1 MTLNRYIYPYQSNEP
16 FVYHIDKNIQ
26 IIDFAGKINIWMLLY
41 LTIINK
47 MKITYVTSTLTSG
60 GAERVISLLANNF
73 AERGYEVEMIALTS
87 ISPDYY
93 TLNPKVKFI
102 HADKV
107 SKWGLLGELWWFRRH
122 IKKEQPDVVIAFME
136 AVYEFVLLALL
147 GTKTPVISSERLDP
161 ALISWPRKVLR
172 WLLLPTATAHVVQ
185 TQQIKQYYNQRI
197 QKKTHIIYNPVNE
210 RVFETSYDNDDD
222 NENTKSK
229 IKEERVNRI
238 ISVGRLYPQKNQK
251 MMIEAFAKIAK
262 KYSKWSLVIYGE
274 GYLREDLDILVE
286 KLKVK
291 DKVLL
296 PGRCETVIEEVAKSK
311 VFCLSSDYEGM
322 SNAMIEA
329 LCVGTPVISTK
340 VSGTDELIRDGENG
354 LLVDIGDT
362 DGLAQ
367 AFEKL
372 LSNQELREKIGK
384 EGQKLAA
391 KFKMD
396 TIVDQWEKLI
406 KSVSN

>member
-1 MTLNRYIYPYQSNEP
+1 
-16 FVYHIDKNIQ
+16 
-26 IIDFAGKINIWMLLY
+26 
-41 LTIINK
+41 
-47 MKITYVTSTLTSG
+47 MKITFVTSTLTSG

-93 TLNPKVKFI
+93 KLDPKVKFI

-107 SKWGLLGELWWFRRH
+107 SKGGLLGELWWFRKH

-147 GTKTPVISSERLDP
+147 GTKIPVISSERLDP

-172 WLLLPTATAHVVQ
+172 WLLLPTTTAHVVQ

-197 QKKTHIIYNPVNE
+197 QKKTHVIYNPVNE

-222 NENTKSK
+222 NDNHKSK
-229 IKEERVNRI
+229 IKEERLNWI

-251 MMIEAFAKIAK
+251 MMIEAFAKIAPK
-262 KYSKWSLVIYGE
+262 FPEWSLVIYGE
-274 GYLREDLDILVE
+274 GHQRKALE
-286 KLKVK
+286 KMIQDPRFKIQ

-340 VSGTDELIRDGENG
+340 VSGTDELIRDGVNG

-362 DGLAQ
+362 DGLAK

-372 LSNQELREKIGK
+372 LSNQELREQIGK
-384 EGQKLAA
+384 EGQKLATR
-391 KFKMD
+391 FKTD
-396 TIVDQWEKLI
+396 TIVDQWENLVHSLKV
-406 KSVSN
+406 KG

>member
-1 MTLNRYIYPYQSNEP
+1 
-16 FVYHIDKNIQ
+16 
-26 IIDFAGKINIWMLLY
+26 
-41 LTIINK
+41 
-47 MKITYVTSTLTSG
+47 MKITFVTSTLTSG

-73 AERGYEVEMIALTS
+73 SERGYEVEMIALTS

-93 TLNPKVKFI
+93 SLNPNVKFI

-107 SKWGLLGELWWFRRH
+107 SKGGLPGELWWFRRH

-147 GTKTPVISSERLDP
+147 GTKVPVISSERLDP

-172 WLLLPTATAHVVQ
+172 WLLLPTTTAHVVQ
-185 TQQIKQYYNQRI
+185 TQHIKQYYHQRI

-210 RVFETSYDNDDD
+210 KVFQVKVDGLKVKEGEEVKGDGL
-222 NENTKSK
+222 KV
-229 IKEERVNRI
+229 KEERVKRI
-238 ISVGRLYPQKNQK
+238 ISVGRLYPQKNQR
-251 MMIEAFAKIAK
+251 MMIEAFAQISERYPDWK
-262 KYSKWSLVIYGE
+262 LLIYGE
-274 GYLREDLDILVE
+274 GHLRKDLERLVE
-286 KLKVK
+286 RLKVK

-329 LCVGTPVISTK
+329 LCVGTPVISTR

-362 DGLAQ
+362 EGLTQ

-372 LSNQELREKIGK
+372 LSNQELRTQLGK
-384 EGQKLAA
+384 EGQKLAT
-391 KFKMD
+391 KFKTD
-396 TIVDQWEKLI
+396 TIVDQWENLVHRLKV
-406 KSVSN
+406 KD

>member
-1 MTLNRYIYPYQSNEP
+1 
-16 FVYHIDKNIQ
+16 
-26 IIDFAGKINIWMLLY
+26 
-41 LTIINK
+41 
-47 MKITYVTSTLTSG
+47 MKISFVTSTLTSG

-93 TLNPKVKFI
+93 PLDPKVKFI

-107 SKWGLLGELWWFRRH
+107 SKGGLLGELWWFRKH

-210 RVFETSYDNDDD
+210 KVFSPTLTLPRREGD
-222 NENTKSK
+222 
-229 IKEERVNRI
+229 RLNRI

-251 MMIEAFAKIAK
+251 MMIEAFAKIAPK
-262 KYSKWSLVIYGE
+262 FPEWSLVIYGE
-274 GYLREDLDILVE
+274 GYLRKDLESLVE
-286 KLKVK
+286 RLKVK

-354 LLVDIGDT
+354 LLVDIGNTED
-362 DGLAQ
+362 LAK
-367 AFEKL
+367 ALEKL

-384 EGQKLAA
+384 EGQKLATR
-391 KFKMD
+391 FKTD
-396 TIVDQWEKLI
+396 TIVDQWEELVHRLK
-406 KSVSN
+406 

>member
-1 MTLNRYIYPYQSNEP
+1 M
-16 FVYHIDKNIQ
+16 K
-26 IIDFAGKINIWMLLY
+26 
-41 LTIINK
+41 LTF
-47 MKITYVTSTLTSG
+47 VTSTLTSG

-93 TLNPKVKFI
+93 TLNPKVRFI

-107 SKWGLLGELWWFRRH
+107 SKGGLLGELWWFRQH
-122 IKKEQPDVVIAFME
+122 IKKEQPEVVIAFME

-161 ALISWPRKVLR
+161 ALISWSRKVLR
-172 WLLLPTATAHVVQ
+172 WLLLPTTTAHVVQ
-185 TQQIKQYYNQRI
+185 TQHIKQYYNQRI

-210 RVFETSYDNDDD
+210 KVFQVKGYGLKVKDGVEVKG
-222 NENTKSK
+222 EGLKSK
-229 IKEERVNRI
+229 DERLNRI

-251 MMIEAFAKIAK
+251 MMIEAFAKIAPK
-262 KYSKWSLVIYGE
+262 FHEWSLVIYGE
-274 GYLREDLDILVE
+274 GPERDFLESLVSSF
-286 KLKVK
+286 KIQVSSRIS
-291 DKVLL
+291 L

-340 VSGTDELIRDGENG
+340 VSGTDELIQDGENG

-362 DGLAQ
+362 EGLAQ
-367 AFEKL
+367 AFERL

-384 EGQKLAA
+384 EGQKLATQ
-391 KFKMD
+391 FKTD
-396 TIVDQWEKLI
+396 TIVDQWEELVHSLKALG
-406 KSVSN
+406 

>member
-1 MTLNRYIYPYQSNEP
+1 
-16 FVYHIDKNIQ
+16 
-26 IIDFAGKINIWMLLY
+26 
-41 LTIINK
+41 
-47 MKITYVTSTLTSG
+47 MKITFVTSTLTSG

-93 TLNPKVKFI
+93 TLNPKVRFI

-107 SKWGLLGELWWFRRH
+107 SKGGLLGELWWFRKH
-122 IKKEQPDVVIAFME
+122 IKKEQPEVVIAFME

-147 GTKTPVISSERLDP
+147 GTKIPVISSERLDP

-172 WLLLPTATAHVVQ
+172 WLLLPTTTAHVVQ
-185 TQQIKQYYNQRI
+185 TQQIKNYYSKQI

-210 RVFETSYDNDDD
+210 KVFETSYDNDDD
-222 NENTKSK
+222 NENHKSK
-229 IKEERVNRI
+229 IKEERLNRI

-251 MMIEAFAKIAK
+251 MMIEAFAQVSERYPDWK
-262 KYSKWSLVIYGE
+262 LVIYGE
-274 GYLREDLDILVE
+274 GYLRKDLESLVE
-286 KLKVK
+286 RLKVK

-340 VSGTDELIRDGENG
+340 VSGADELIFDGENG
-354 LLVDIGDT
+354 LLVKIGDT
-362 DGLAQ
+362 EGLAQ
-367 AFEKL
+367 AFVKL
-372 LSNQELREKIGK
+372 LSNQELREKIGI
-384 EGQKLAA
+384 EGQKLATLFNTDA
-391 KFKMD
+391 
-396 TIVDQWEKLI
+396 IVDQWEELVKRFKNLRI
-406 KSVSN
+406 KRGKGG

>member
-1 MTLNRYIYPYQSNEP
+1 
-16 FVYHIDKNIQ
+16 
-26 IIDFAGKINIWMLLY
+26 
-41 LTIINK
+41 
-47 MKITYVTSTLTSG
+47 MKITFVTSTLTSG

-93 TLNPKVKFI
+93 KLNPKVRFI

-107 SKWGLLGELWWFRRH
+107 SKGGLPGELWWFRRH
-122 IKKEQPDVVIAFME
+122 IKKEQPEVVIAFME

-147 GTKTPVISSERLDP
+147 GTKIPVISSERLDP

-172 WLLLPTATAHVVQ
+172 WLLLPTTTAHVVQ

-210 RVFETSYDNDDD
+210 RVFEVKVDGLKGKDREEVKGDRL
-222 NENTKSK
+222 KVK
-229 IKEERVNRI
+229 GEERLNRI

-251 MMIEAFAKIAK
+251 MMIEAFAKIAPK
-262 KYSKWSLVIYGE
+262 FPEWSLVIYGE
-274 GYLREDLDILVE
+274 GHQRKALELLVE
-286 KLKVK
+286 RLKVK

-329 LCVGTPVISTK
+329 LCVGTPVISTR

-362 DGLAQ
+362 EGLAQ

-372 LSNQELREKIGK
+372 LSNQELRTQLGK
-384 EGQKLAA
+384 EGQKLAT
-391 KFKMD
+391 KFKTD
-396 TIVDQWEKLI
+396 TIVDQWEELVHSLI
-406 KSVSN
+406 VKG

>member
-1 MTLNRYIYPYQSNEP
+1 
-16 FVYHIDKNIQ
+16 
-26 IIDFAGKINIWMLLY
+26 
-41 LTIINK
+41 
-47 MKITYVTSTLTSG
+47 MKITFVTSTLTSG

-93 TLNPKVKFI
+93 TLNPKVRFI

-107 SKWGLLGELWWFRRH
+107 SKGGLLGELWWFRKH
-122 IKKEQPDVVIAFME
+122 IKKEQPEVVIAFME

-147 GTKTPVISSERLDP
+147 GTKVPVISSERKDP
-161 ALISWPRKVLR
+161 ATLGPLRKILR
-172 WLLLPTATAHVVQ
+172 WMLLPTATAHVVQ
-185 TQQIKQYYNQRI
+185 TQHIKNYYSKRI

-210 RVFETSYDNDDD
+210 RVFETSYDNANDD
-222 NENTKSK
+222 ENSGLR
-229 IKEERVNRI
+229 IKDERLNRI

-251 MMIEAFAKIAK
+251 MMIEAFAKIAPK
-262 KYSKWSLVIYGE
+262 FPEWSLVIYGE
-274 GYLREDLDILVE
+274 GPERDFLESLVSSF
-286 KLKVK
+286 KIQVSSRIS
-291 DKVLL
+291 L

-340 VSGTDELIRDGENG
+340 VSGTDELIRDGVNG

-362 DGLAQ
+362 DGLAK
-367 AFEKL
+367 AFERL
-372 LSNQELREKIGK
+372 LSNQELREQLGK
-384 EGQKLAA
+384 EGQKLANQ
-391 KFKMD
+391 FKTD
-396 TIVDQWEKLI
+396 TIVDQWENLI
-406 KSVSN
+406 NSEISLNIS

>member
-1 MTLNRYIYPYQSNEP
+1 
-16 FVYHIDKNIQ
+16 
-26 IIDFAGKINIWMLLY
+26 
-41 LTIINK
+41 
-47 MKITYVTSTLTSG
+47 MKITFVTSTLTSG

-93 TLNPKVKFI
+93 SLNPKVKFI

-107 SKWGLLGELWWFRRH
+107 SKGGLLGELWWFRKH

-147 GTKTPVISSERLDP
+147 GTKVPVISSERKDP
-161 ALISWPRKVLR
+161 ATLGPLRKILR
-172 WLLLPTATAHVVQ
+172 WILLPTATAHVVQ
-185 TQQIKQYYNQRI
+185 TQHIKNYYSKRI

-210 RVFETSYDNDDD
+210 RVFETSYDNDDEND
-222 NENTKSK
+222 NLGLG
-229 IKEERVNRI
+229 IKDERLNRI

-251 MMIEAFAKIAK
+251 MMIEAFAKIAPK
-262 KYSKWSLVIYGE
+262 FPEWSLVIYGE
-274 GYLREDLDILVE
+274 GHQRKALELLVE
-286 KLKVK
+286 RLKVK
-291 DKVLL
+291 DRVLL

-362 DGLAQ
+362 EGLAK
-367 AFEKL
+367 AFEIL
-372 LSNQELREKIGK
+372 LSNQELREQIGK
-384 EGQKLAA
+384 EGQKSAT
-391 KFKMD
+391 KFKTD

-406 KSVSN
+406 IKHVEKY

>member
-1 MTLNRYIYPYQSNEP
+1 
-16 FVYHIDKNIQ
+16 
-26 IIDFAGKINIWMLLY
+26 
-41 LTIINK
+41 
-47 MKITYVTSTLTSG
+47 MKITFVTSTLTSG

-93 TLNPKVKFI
+93 TLDPKVKFI

-107 SKWGLLGELWWFRRH
+107 SKGGLLGELWWFRKH

-147 GTKTPVISSERLDP
+147 GTKVPVISSERKDP
-161 ALISWPRKVLR
+161 ATLGPLRKILR
-172 WLLLPTATAHVVQ
+172 WILLPTATAHVVQ
-185 TQQIKQYYNQRI
+185 TQHIKNYYSKRI

-210 RVFETSYDNDDD
+210 RVFETSYDNANDD
-222 NENTKSK
+222 ENSGLR
-229 IKEERVNRI
+229 IKDERLNRI

-251 MMIEAFAKIAK
+251 MMIEAFAKIAPK
-262 KYSKWSLVIYGE
+262 FPEWTLVIYGE
-274 GYLREDLDILVE
+274 GHQRKALELLVE
-286 KLKVK
+286 RLKVK
-291 DKVLL
+291 DRVLL

-367 AFEKL
+367 AFDKL

-384 EGQKLAA
+384 EGQKLAT
-391 KFKMD
+391 KFKTD
-396 TIVDQWEKLI
+396 TIVDQWENLVHRLKV
-406 KSVSN
+406 KD

>member
-1 MTLNRYIYPYQSNEP
+1 MEVNNRLKFI
-16 FVYHIDKNIQ
+16 
-26 IIDFAGKINIWMLLY
+26 KISF
-41 LTIINK
+41 
-47 MKITYVTSTLTSG
+47 VTSTLTSG

-93 TLNPKVKFI
+93 SLNPKVNFI

-107 SKWGLLGELWWFRRH
+107 SKGGLLGELWWFRRH

-147 GTKTPVISSERLDP
+147 GTKVPVISSERKDP
-161 ALISWPRKVLR
+161 ATLGPLRKFLR
-172 WLLLPTATAHVVQ
+172 WILLPTATAHVVQ
-185 TQQIKQYYNQRI
+185 TQHIKQYYNQRI

-210 RVFETSYDNDDD
+210 RVFETLYDNDDD
-222 NENTKSK
+222 NPEFK
-229 IKEERVNRI
+229 IKDERLNRI

-251 MMIEAFAKIAK
+251 MMIEAFAQISERYPDWK
-262 KYSKWSLVIYGE
+262 LVIYGE
-274 GYLREDLDILVE
+274 GPERDSLESLVSN
-286 KLKVK
+286 LKSQVSSRIS
-291 DKVLL
+291 L

-329 LCVGTPVISTK
+329 LCVGTPVISTR
-340 VSGTDELIRDGENG
+340 VSGTDELIRDKENG

-362 DGLAQ
+362 EGLAQ
-367 AFEKL
+367 ALEKL

-384 EGQKLAA
+384 EGQKLATL
-391 KFKMD
+391 FKTD

-406 KSVSN
+406 KSVPNCQHL

>member
-1 MTLNRYIYPYQSNEP
+1 
-16 FVYHIDKNIQ
+16 
-26 IIDFAGKINIWMLLY
+26 
-41 LTIINK
+41 
-47 MKITYVTSTLTSG
+47 MKISFVTSTLTSG

-93 TLNPKVKFI
+93 TLDPRVKFI

-107 SKWGLLGELWWFRRH
+107 SKGGLLGELWWFRRH
-122 IKKEQPDVVIAFME
+122 IKKEQPEVVIAFME

-147 GTKTPVISSERLDP
+147 GTKIPVISSERLDP

-172 WLLLPTATAHVVQ
+172 WLLLPTTTAHVVQ
-185 TQQIKQYYNQRI
+185 TQHIKQYYNKQI

-210 RVFETSYDNDDD
+210 NVFQVKVDGLKVKEGEEVKDGV
-222 NENTKSK
+222 EVKGEGLK
-229 IKEERVNRI
+229 IKDERLNRI

-251 MMIEAFAKIAK
+251 MMIEAFAKIAPK
-262 KYSKWSLVIYGE
+262 FHEWSLVIYGE
-274 GYLREDLDILVE
+274 GYLREDLESLVE
-286 KLKVK
+286 RLKVK

-329 LCVGTPVISTK
+329 LCVGTPVVSTK
-340 VSGTDELIRDGENG
+340 VSGTDELIQDGENG

-362 DGLAQ
+362 EGLAQ
-367 AFEKL
+367 AFERL
-372 LSNQELREKIGK
+372 LSNQELREQLGK
-384 EGQKLAA
+384 EGQKLATQ
-391 KFKMD
+391 FKTD
-396 TIVDQWEKLI
+396 TIVDLWEKLVHRL
-406 KSVSN
+406 KLVG

>member
-1 MTLNRYIYPYQSNEP
+1 
-16 FVYHIDKNIQ
+16 
-26 IIDFAGKINIWMLLY
+26 
-41 LTIINK
+41 

-93 TLNPKVKFI
+93 TLDPKVKFI

-107 SKWGLLGELWWFRRH
+107 SKGGLLGELWWFRRH
-122 IKKEQPDVVIAFME
+122 IKKVQPDVVIAFME

-147 GTKTPVISSERLDP
+147 GTKVPVISSERKDP
-161 ALISWPRKVLR
+161 ATLGLLRKFLR
-172 WLLLPTATAHVVQ
+172 WMLLPTATAHVVQ
-185 TQQIKQYYNQRI
+185 TQQIKQYYYQLI

-210 RVFETSYDNDDD
+210 RVFEISYDNHDD
-222 NENTKSK
+222 NDNLKLK
-229 IKEERVNRI
+229 VKKERLNRI

-251 MMIEAFAKIAK
+251 MMIEAFAKIAPK
-262 KYSKWSLVIYGE
+262 FPEWSLVIYGE
-274 GYLREDLDILVE
+274 GPERDFLESLVSSF
-286 KLKVK
+286 KIQVSSRIS
-291 DKVLL
+291 L

-372 LSNQELREKIGK
+372 LSNQELREQLGK
-384 EGQKLAA
+384 EGQKLATQ
-391 KFKMD
+391 FKTD
-396 TIVDQWEKLI
+396 TIVDQWEGLI
-406 KSVSN
+406 LNCSKTAD

>member
-1 MTLNRYIYPYQSNEP
+1 
-16 FVYHIDKNIQ
+16 
-26 IIDFAGKINIWMLLY
+26 
-41 LTIINK
+41 
-47 MKITYVTSTLTSG
+47 MKITFVTSTLTSG

-93 TLNPKVKFI
+93 ALDPKVKFI

-107 SKWGLLGELWWFRRH
+107 SKGGLPGELWWFRKH
-122 IKKEQPDVVIAFME
+122 IKKEQSDVVIAFME

-147 GTKTPVISSERLDP
+147 GTKVPVISSERKDP
-161 ALISWPRKVLR
+161 ATLGPLRKILR
-172 WLLLPTATAHVVQ
+172 WMLLPTATAHVVQ
-185 TQQIKQYYNQRI
+185 THHIKKYYSKLI

-210 RVFETSYDNDDD
+210 KVFQVKVDGLKVKEGEEVKGDRL
-222 NENTKSK
+222 KV
-229 IKEERVNRI
+229 KEERVKRI

-251 MMIEAFAKIAK
+251 MMIEAFAKIAPK
-262 KYSKWSLVIYGE
+262 FPEWSLVIYGE
-274 GYLREDLDILVE
+274 GYLREDLESLVE
-286 KLKVK
+286 RLKVK

-329 LCVGTPVISTK
+329 LCVGTPVISTR

-362 DGLAQ
+362 EGLAK

-372 LSNQELREKIGK
+372 LSNQELREQIGK
-384 EGQKLAA
+384 EGQKSAT
-391 KFKMD
+391 KFKTD
-396 TIVDQWEKLI
+396 TIVDQWEGLI
-406 KSVSN
+406 KKVKSEESFG

>member
-1 MTLNRYIYPYQSNEP
+1 
-16 FVYHIDKNIQ
+16 
-26 IIDFAGKINIWMLLY
+26 
-41 LTIINK
+41 
-47 MKITYVTSTLTSG
+47 MKITFVTSTLTSG

-73 AERGYEVEMIALTS
+73 SERGYEVEMIALTS

-93 TLNPKVKFI
+93 SLNTNVKFI

-107 SKWGLLGELWWFRRH
+107 SKGGLPGELWWFRQH
-122 IKKEQPDVVIAFME
+122 IKKEQADVVIAFME

-147 GTKTPVISSERLDP
+147 GTKVPVISSERLDP

-172 WLLLPTATAHVVQ
+172 WLLLPTTTAHVVQ
-185 TQQIKQYYNQRI
+185 TQHIKNYYSKRI

-210 RVFETSYDNDDD
+210 KVFQVKVDRLKVKDRE
-222 NENTKSK
+222 EVEG
-229 IKEERVNRI
+229 EERLNRI

-251 MMIEAFAKIAK
+251 MMIEAFAQVSERYPDWK
-262 KYSKWSLVIYGE
+262 LVIYGE
-274 GYLREDLDILVE
+274 GYLREDLESLVE
-286 KLKVK
+286 RLKVK

-329 LCVGTPVISTK
+329 LCVGTPVISTR

-362 DGLAQ
+362 EGLTQ

-372 LSNQELREKIGK
+372 LSNQELRAQIGK
-384 EGQKLAA
+384 EGQKSAT
-391 KFKMD
+391 KFKTD
-396 TIVDQWEKLI
+396 TIVDQWENLVHRLKV
-406 KSVSN
+406 KD

>member
-1 MTLNRYIYPYQSNEP
+1 
-16 FVYHIDKNIQ
+16 
-26 IIDFAGKINIWMLLY
+26 
-41 LTIINK
+41 
-47 MKITYVTSTLTSG
+47 MKISFVTSTLTSG
-60 GAERVISLLANNF
+60 GAERVISLLANSF

-93 TLNPKVKFI
+93 SLNPKVKFI

-107 SKWGLLGELWWFRRH
+107 SKGGLLGELWWFRKH

-147 GTKTPVISSERLDP
+147 GTKVPVISSERKDP
-161 ALISWPRKVLR
+161 ATLGPLRKILR
-172 WLLLPTATAHVVQ
+172 WILLPTATAHVVQ
-185 TQQIKQYYNQRI
+185 TQHIKNYYSKQI

-210 RVFETSYDNDDD
+210 RVFETSYDNDDEND
-222 NENTKSK
+222 NLGLK
-229 IKEERVNRI
+229 IKDERLNRI

-251 MMIEAFAKIAK
+251 MMIEAFAQISERYPDWK
-262 KYSKWSLVIYGE
+262 LVIYGE
-274 GYLREDLDILVE
+274 GPERDSLESLVSNLRSQVSSRIS
-286 KLKVK
+286 
-291 DKVLL
+291 L

-329 LCVGTPVISTK
+329 LCVGTPVISTR
-340 VSGTDELIRDGENG
+340 VSGTDELIRNGENG

-372 LSNQELREKIGK
+372 LSNQELRTQLGK
-384 EGQKLAA
+384 EGQRLAT
-391 KFKMD
+391 KFKTD
-396 TIVDQWEKLI
+396 TIVDQWEGLI
-406 KSVSN
+406 KKVKSEE

>member
-1 MTLNRYIYPYQSNEP
+1 
-16 FVYHIDKNIQ
+16 
-26 IIDFAGKINIWMLLY
+26 
-41 LTIINK
+41 
-47 MKITYVTSTLTSG
+47 MKITFVTSTLTSG

-93 TLNPKVKFI
+93 SLNPKVKFI

-107 SKWGLLGELWWFRRH
+107 SKGGLLGELWWFRRH

-147 GTKTPVISSERLDP
+147 GTKIPVISSERLDP

-172 WLLLPTATAHVVQ
+172 WLLLPTTTAHVVQ
-185 TQQIKQYYNQRI
+185 TQQIKQYYNKQI

-210 RVFETSYDNDDD
+210 RVFQVKGDRLKVEG
-222 NENTKSK
+222 
-229 IKEERVNRI
+229 EERLNRI

-251 MMIEAFAKIAK
+251 MMIEAFAKIAPK
-262 KYSKWSLVIYGE
+262 FPEWSLVIYGE
-274 GYLREDLDILVE
+274 GPERDSLESLVSSLFA
-286 KLKVK
+286 KTHQQAVK
-291 DKVLL
+291 IQVSSRISL

-372 LSNQELREKIGK
+372 LSNQELREQLGQ
-384 EGQKLAA
+384 EGQKLSAQ
-391 KFKMD
+391 FKTD
-396 TIVDQWEKLI
+396 TIVDQWEELVHRLKV
-406 KSVSN
+406 KG

>member
-1 MTLNRYIYPYQSNEP
+1 
-16 FVYHIDKNIQ
+16 
-26 IIDFAGKINIWMLLY
+26 
-41 LTIINK
+41 
-47 MKITYVTSTLTSG
+47 MKITFVTSTLTSG

-73 AERGYEVEMIALTS
+73 AKRGYEVEMIALTS

-93 TLNPKVKFI
+93 TLNPKVRFI

-107 SKWGLLGELWWFRRH
+107 SKGGLLGELWWFRQH
-122 IKKEQPDVVIAFME
+122 IKKEQPEVVIAFME

-172 WLLLPTATAHVVQ
+172 WLLLPTTTAHVVQ
-185 TQQIKQYYNQRI
+185 TQHIKHYYNQRI

-210 RVFETSYDNDDD
+210 KVFQVNRL
-222 NENTKSK
+222 KV
-229 IKEERVNRI
+229 KEERLNRI

-251 MMIEAFAKIAK
+251 MMIETFAKIAPQFPE
-262 KYSKWSLVIYGE
+262 WSLVIYGE
-274 GYLREDLDILVE
+274 GPERDYLESLVSSLFA
-286 KLKVK
+286 KTHQQAVK
-291 DKVLL
+291 IQVSSRISL

-340 VSGTDELIRDGENG
+340 VSGTDELIQDGENG

-362 DGLAQ
+362 EGLAQ
-367 AFEKL
+367 AFERL
-372 LSNQELREKIGK
+372 LSNQELREQLGK
-384 EGQKLAA
+384 EGQKLATQ
-391 KFKMD
+391 FKTD
-396 TIVDQWEKLI
+396 TIVDQWEKLVHRL
-406 KSVSN
+406 K

>member
-1 MTLNRYIYPYQSNEP
+1 
-16 FVYHIDKNIQ
+16 
-26 IIDFAGKINIWMLLY
+26 
-41 LTIINK
+41 
-47 MKITYVTSTLTSG
+47 MKITFVTSTLTSG

-93 TLNPKVKFI
+93 TLDPKVKFI

-107 SKWGLLGELWWFRRH
+107 SKGGLLGELWWFRKH
-122 IKKEQPDVVIAFME
+122 IKKEQPEVVIAFME

-147 GTKTPVISSERLDP
+147 GTKIPVISSERLDP

-210 RVFETSYDNDDD
+210 KVFQVKVDRLKVKEGEEVKDDRLMV
-222 NENTKSK
+222 KG
-229 IKEERVNRI
+229 EERLNRI

-251 MMIEAFAKIAK
+251 MMIEAFAKIAPK
-262 KYSKWSLVIYGE
+262 FPEWSLVIYGE
-274 GYLREDLDILVE
+274 GHQRKALE
-286 KLKVK
+286 KMIQDPRLKIQ

-362 DGLAQ
+362 EGLTQ

-372 LSNQELREKIGK
+372 LSNQELRAQIGK
-384 EGQKLAA
+384 EGQKLAT
-391 KFKMD
+391 KFKTD
-396 TIVDQWEKLI
+396 TIVDQWENLVHRLKVKVGRL
-406 KSVSN
+406 KVKGFRLKFVG

>member
-1 MTLNRYIYPYQSNEP
+1 
-16 FVYHIDKNIQ
+16 
-26 IIDFAGKINIWMLLY
+26 
-41 LTIINK
+41 
-47 MKITYVTSTLTSG
+47 MKITFVTSTLTSG

-73 AERGYEVEMIALTS
+73 AERGYDVEVIALTS
-87 ISPDYY
+87 ISPDFY
-93 TLNPKVKFI
+93 TVDPKVKFI

-107 SKWGLLGELWWFRRH
+107 SKGGLLGELWWFRKH
-122 IKKEQPDVVIAFME
+122 IKKEQPEVVIAFME
-136 AVYEFVLLALL
+136 AVYEFVLMALL
-147 GTKTPVISSERLDP
+147 GTKIPVISSERLDP
-161 ALISWPRKVLR
+161 AIISWPRKVLR
-172 WLLLPTATAHVVQ
+172 WLLLPTAAAHVVQ
-185 TQQIKQYYNQRI
+185 TQHIKHYYNKQI

-210 RVFETSYDNDDD
+210 KVFND
-222 NENTKSK
+222 NENDNENNNLGLK
-229 IKEERVNRI
+229 IKDERLNRI

-251 MMIEAFAKIAK
+251 MMIEAFAQISERYPDWK
-262 KYSKWSLVIYGE
+262 LVIYGE
-274 GYLREDLDILVE
+274 GPERDSLESLVSN
-286 KLKVK
+286 LKSQVSSRIS
-291 DKVLL
+291 L

-329 LCVGTPVISTK
+329 LCIGTPVISTK

-354 LLVDIGDT
+354 LLVNIGDK
-362 DGLAQ
+362 DGLVQ

-372 LSNQELREKIGK
+372 LSNQELREKIGQ

-396 TIVDQWEKLI
+396 AIVNQWENLI

>member
-1 MTLNRYIYPYQSNEP
+1 
-16 FVYHIDKNIQ
+16 
-26 IIDFAGKINIWMLLY
+26 
-41 LTIINK
+41 
-47 MKITYVTSTLTSG
+47 MKISFVTSTLTSG

-93 TLNPKVKFI
+93 TLNPKVRFI

-107 SKWGLLGELWWFRRH
+107 SKGGLLGELWWFRKH

-210 RVFETSYDNDDD
+210 KVFQVKGYGL
-222 NENTKSK
+222 KVK
-229 IKEERVNRI
+229 GEERLNRI

-251 MMIEAFAKIAK
+251 MMIEAFAKIAPK
-262 KYSKWSLVIYGE
+262 FPEWSLVIYGE
-274 GYLREDLDILVE
+274 GYLRKDLESLVE
-286 KLKVK
+286 RLKVK

-362 DGLAQ
+362 EGLAK
-367 AFEKL
+367 ALEKL
-372 LSNQELREKIGK
+372 LSNRELREKIGK
-384 EGQKLAA
+384 EGQKLATR
-391 KFKMD
+391 FKTD
-396 TIVDQWEKLI
+396 TIVDQWEELVHRLKALG
-406 KSVSN
+406 

>member
-1 MTLNRYIYPYQSNEP
+1 
-16 FVYHIDKNIQ
+16 
-26 IIDFAGKINIWMLLY
+26 
-41 LTIINK
+41 
-47 MKITYVTSTLTSG
+47 MKLSFVTSTLTSG

-73 AERGYEVEMIALTS
+73 AERGYDVEVIALTS
-87 ISPDYY
+87 ISPDFY
-93 TLNPKVKFI
+93 TVDPKVKYI

-107 SKWGLLGELWWFRRH
+107 SKGGLLGESWWFRNH
-122 IKKEQPDVVIAFME
+122 IKNEQPEVVIAFME
-136 AVYEFVLLALL
+136 AVYEFVLMALL
-147 GTKTPVISSERLDP
+147 GTKIPVISSERLDP
-161 ALISWPRKVLR
+161 AIISWPRKVLR
-172 WLLLPTATAHVVQ
+172 WLLLPTAAAHVVQ
-185 TQQIKQYYNQRI
+185 TQHIKNYYSKRI

-222 NENTKSK
+222 NDNPELK
-229 IKEERVNRI
+229 IKDERLNRI

-251 MMIEAFAKIAK
+251 MMIEAFAPI
-262 KYSKWSLVIYGE
+262 SKRYPDWKLVIYGE
-274 GYLREDLDILVE
+274 GHLRNDLERLVE
-286 KLKVK
+286 RLKVK

-354 LLVDIGDT
+354 LLVDIGDK
-362 DGLAQ
+362 DGLVQ

-372 LSNQELREKIGK
+372 LGHQELREKIGK
-384 EGQKLAA
+384 EGQNLAA

-406 KSVSN
+406 KSVSNWESRQK

>member
-1 MTLNRYIYPYQSNEP
+1 
-16 FVYHIDKNIQ
+16 
-26 IIDFAGKINIWMLLY
+26 
-41 LTIINK
+41 
-47 MKITYVTSTLTSG
+47 MKITFVTSTLTSG
-60 GAERVISLLANNF
+60 GAERVISILANNF

-107 SKWGLLGELWWFRRH
+107 SKGGLLGELWWFRRH

-147 GTKTPVISSERLDP
+147 GTKIPVISSERLDP

-172 WLLLPTATAHVVQ
+172 WLLLPTTTAHVVQ
-185 TQQIKQYYNQRI
+185 TQQIKEYYNKRI

-210 RVFETSYDNDDD
+210 RVFQVNDERLKVKDG
-222 NENTKSK
+222 
-229 IKEERVNRI
+229 KEVKVERLKVKDERLNRI

-251 MMIEAFAKIAK
+251 MMIEVFEKIAPK
-262 KYSKWSLVIYGE
+262 FPEWSLVIYGE
-274 GYLREDLDILVE
+274 GRERDSLESLVSS
-286 KLKVK
+286 LNSQVSSRIS
-291 DKVLL
+291 L

-372 LSNQELREKIGK
+372 LSNQELREQLGK
-384 EGQKLAA
+384 EGQKLANQ
-391 KFKMD
+391 FKTD
-396 TIVDQWEKLI
+396 TIVDQWENLVRSLKV
-406 KSVSN
+406 KG

>member
-1 MTLNRYIYPYQSNEP
+1 
-16 FVYHIDKNIQ
+16 
-26 IIDFAGKINIWMLLY
+26 
-41 LTIINK
+41 
-47 MKITYVTSTLTSG
+47 MKITFVTSTLTSG

-93 TLNPKVKFI
+93 SLNPKVKFI

-107 SKWGLLGELWWFRRH
+107 SKGGLLGELWWFRQH

-147 GTKTPVISSERLDP
+147 GTKVPVISSERKDP
-161 ALISWPRKVLR
+161 ATLGPLRKILR
-172 WLLLPTATAHVVQ
+172 WILLPTAKAHVVQ
-185 TQQIKQYYNQRI
+185 TQHIKNYYSKRI

-210 RVFETSYDNDDD
+210 RVFETSHDNDDD
-222 NENTKSK
+222 NDNPELK
-229 IKEERVNRI
+229 IKDERLNRI

-251 MMIEAFAKIAK
+251 MMIEAFAKIAPK
-262 KYSKWSLVIYGE
+262 FPEWTLVIYGE
-274 GYLREDLDILVE
+274 GPERDSLESLVSN
-286 KLKVK
+286 LKSQVSSHIS
-291 DKVLL
+291 L

-329 LCVGTPVISTK
+329 LCVGTPVISTR

-362 DGLAQ
+362 EGLAQ

-372 LSNQELREKIGK
+372 LSNQELRTQLGK
-384 EGQKLAA
+384 EGQKLATQ
-391 KFKMD
+391 FKTD
-396 TIVDQWEKLI
+396 TIVDQWENLVHRLKVKDVRL
-406 KSVSN
+406 KDRVSGV

>member
-1 MTLNRYIYPYQSNEP
+1 
-16 FVYHIDKNIQ
+16 
-26 IIDFAGKINIWMLLY
+26 
-41 LTIINK
+41 
-47 MKITYVTSTLTSG
+47 MKISFVTSTLTSG

-73 AERGYEVEMIALTS
+73 SERGYEVEMIALTS

-93 TLNPKVKFI
+93 SLNPKVKFI

-107 SKWGLLGELWWFRRH
+107 SKGGLLGELWWFRQH

-147 GTKTPVISSERLDP
+147 GTKIPVISSERLDP

-172 WLLLPTATAHVVQ
+172 WLLLPTTTAHVVQ
-185 TQQIKQYYNQRI
+185 TQHIKQYYNQQI

-210 RVFETSYDNDDD
+210 KVFQVKGDGLKVKDREEVKGDWL
-222 NENTKSK
+222 KV
-229 IKEERVNRI
+229 KEERLNRI

-262 KYSKWSLVIYGE
+262 DYPQWSLVIYGE
-274 GYLREDLDILVE
+274 GYLREDLDRLVE
-286 KLKVK
+286 RLKVK

-372 LSNQELREKIGK
+372 LSNQELREQLGK
-384 EGQKLAA
+384 EGQKLANQ
-391 KFKMD
+391 FKTD

-406 KSVSN
+406 KKVKSEE